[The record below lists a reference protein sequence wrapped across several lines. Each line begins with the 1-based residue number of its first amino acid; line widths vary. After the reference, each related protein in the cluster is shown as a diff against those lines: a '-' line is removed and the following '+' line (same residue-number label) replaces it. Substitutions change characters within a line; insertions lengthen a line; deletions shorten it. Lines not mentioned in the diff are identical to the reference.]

1 MAIDKIIT
9 KSLALSSVNSDII
22 LNNSIDYVDLKQEI
36 SDNIKST
43 SSLVQSNSSL
53 WVALSGLIL
62 PEEKL
67 IVDGG
72 SY

>member
-22 LNNSIDYVDLKQEI
+22 LNNSIDYIDLKQEI
-36 SDNIKST
+36 SDSIKST

-53 WVALSGLIL
+53 WVTLSGLIL
-62 PEEKL
+62 SEEKL